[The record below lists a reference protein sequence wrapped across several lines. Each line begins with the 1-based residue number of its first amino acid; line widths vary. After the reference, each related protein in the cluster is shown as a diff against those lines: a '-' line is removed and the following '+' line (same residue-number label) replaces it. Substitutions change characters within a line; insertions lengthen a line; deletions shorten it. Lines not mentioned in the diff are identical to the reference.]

1 MRVEW
6 AVLKE
11 GFEERLERLEP
22 GVGEGIRGVWYC
34 EVLGDRRDEGWL
46 VRVGDARGLV
56 GLNFVISR

>member
-11 GFEERLERLEP
+11 GLEERVERLEP
-22 GVGEGIRGVWYC
+22 GVGEGIRGVWYW
-34 EVLGDRRDEGWL
+34 EVLGERRDDGWL

-56 GLNFVISR
+56 GLGCVS